1 MRRIPCSASFVP
13 GPLDAPK
20 GQGDEMK
27 PPIQSNDSS
36 SPVQQLRDIIV
47 GEPLFME
54 IGSTCL
60 GRLGPYSDMTGNF
73 RTVRLDPS
81 EVLFWSLAMIYQV
94 LLGHWELR
102 AVQQTIQ
109 YVAQP
114 HALAA
119 LVDSATDTECES
131 FSGCIRYTQE
141 FVAIA
146 LDRFVL
152 EVPGKC
158 RVYDTFDGPME
169 LCEYLRSSK
178 VIEDIL
184 DAMAKVSDGFRRPI
198 DPAEEILI
206 SLVYCQETMSS
217 LHSYVSVARCL
228 QWMVRSPK
236 VIQEL
241 RASPFCTE
249 GDTLDRITFTC
260 AFCATAIERIA
271 F

>member
-1 MRRIPCSASFVP
+1 M
-13 GPLDAPK
+13 
-20 GQGDEMK
+20 E

-36 SPVQQLRDIIV
+36 SSIKNLRDIIV
-47 GEPLFME
+47 GETLFME

-60 GRLGPYSDMTGNF
+60 GRLGPYSEMTGNY
-73 RTVRLDPS
+73 RTVRLNPS
-81 EVLFWSLAMIYQV
+81 EVLFWSLAMIYQE
-94 LLGHWELR
+94 LLPHWDQR
-102 AVQQTIQ
+102 AVQQTIR

-114 HALAA
+114 KALEA
-119 LVDSATDTECES
+119 LEDSAINSDCES
-131 FSGCIRYTQE
+131 FSGCIRHTQE
-141 FVAIA
+141 FVAFA

-158 RVYDTFDGPME
+158 QVHDSFDGPIE

-178 VIEDIL
+178 IIEDIL

-217 LHSYVSVARCL
+217 LHNYVSVARSL
-228 QWMVRSPK
+228 QWMVRSPL

-249 GDTLDRITFTC
+249 GDTLDRISFTC
-260 AFCATAIERIA
+260 AFCATAIERVA